1 MEIYFSEGD
10 HSVHENSE
18 LVLVAQISKA
28 YGILL
33 ATPITINIIPMTIP
47 KAKAMGIAIPNTYI
61 FNDPRSPS
69 YAGINIAYSLYFT
82 QHHITLNNI
91 ITWSV
96 TCNVQFLQLKLILM
110 PPASM

>member
-10 HSVHENSE
+10 HSVHENSD
-18 LVLVAQISKA
+18 LVLVAQLSKA
-28 YGILL
+28 GAQL

-69 YAGINIAYSLYFT
+69 YAGINIAY
-82 QHHITLNNI
+82 
-91 ITWSV
+91 
-96 TCNVQFLQLKLILM
+96 
-110 PPASM
+110 